1 MGFILQEG
9 NQLFAGALVLMLLIA
24 FVESLMV
31 VLGAGF
37 SSFLDNLLPD
47 IDVDLGLADAEL
59 SGGLTKILA
68 WFRFGEVPA
77 IVILVVFLTSFGIS
91 GLLIQMFLGAL
102 FGTLLPAWILAI
114 PVLLLASLLVR
125 YFGNFMRKFSVG
137 DETESVSRSSFIGR
151 LAVVTVGEAVVGSP
165 AEARFRDEFGTTHYV
180 MVEPYDDGEAFS
192 QGQTVVLVEELGVNF
207 KVIAAATDRQMNNN

>member
-68 WFRFGEVPA
+68 WFRFGEDRKS
-77 IVILVVFLTSFGIS
+77 VV
-91 GLLIQMFLGAL
+91 
-102 FGTLLPAWILAI
+102 
-114 PVLLLASLLVR
+114 
-125 YFGNFMRKFSVG
+125 
-137 DETESVSRSSFIGR
+137 
-151 LAVVTVGEAVVGSP
+151 
-165 AEARFRDEFGTTHYV
+165 
-180 MVEPYDDGEAFS
+180 
-192 QGQTVVLVEELGVNF
+192 
-207 KVIAAATDRQMNNN
+207 